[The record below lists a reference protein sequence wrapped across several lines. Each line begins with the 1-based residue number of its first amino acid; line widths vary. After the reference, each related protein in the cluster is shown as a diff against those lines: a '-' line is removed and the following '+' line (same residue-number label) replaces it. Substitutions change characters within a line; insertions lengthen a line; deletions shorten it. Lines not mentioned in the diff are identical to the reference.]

1 MSGAL
6 LESQARNKTWVLDK
20 EKKREGPF
28 KPSINVRGST
38 VPSLTVT
45 FLE

>member
-6 LESQARNKTWVLDK
+6 LESQARNKMRVLDK

-28 KPSINVRGST
+28 KPSINVRRGT